1 MKTIAFAHLR
11 RLALALSLTAAAL
24 GQFTQVLAAT
34 TDLANAPLSSTQSN
48 AKPNLMF
55 VLDSSGSMASDYM
68 PDEVANNNNLPPQS
82 WGQNYDYTNTYGYRS
97 SQCNGLAYNPDL
109 IYSAPVTSQGNS
121 YPDMSATAA
130 WGDGFQP
137 SLKTSPARLRTT
149 TSASMGA
156 SSSGVSKT
164 FTIDSSPDKSTAKL
178 ALATYS
184 GTPTVVIYSY
194 DQGVGSQ
201 AQWMMGTV
209 TAVTTSTITV
219 SVTFST
225 TDATTSY
232 ASWIIGQPSTGNLS
246 TSVYYAYNKS
256 GSTPEALS
264 WTFDTS
270 GNALAT
276 TFFNQCK
283 AYTTTAST
291 FFTGVTVSTLTA
303 AQQSNYANW
312 YSYYR
317 TRLLAVRSAA
327 GRSFKSMTD
336 NFRVGFTVISDPYA
350 VDGSNGFV
358 SAGDFDSTQ
367 KKKFYDS
374 LYSADASNYTPLR
387 GALSKMG
394 RYYANAAPGQTGNLV
409 SGQSTATADPVQYS
423 CQRNYALLSTDGYWN
438 TNIESSSKQYGPY
451 KVDGKTTVGQQ
462 DGFDVR
468 PQYDG
473 SVTTRVDS
481 YVFGY
486 TFATATPITVN
497 YAIAYTSTAEV
508 TTYSTGTVKVKTGGT
523 TKNPIYTT
531 YNTYTKK
538 VTNQGATASKPSYN
552 TTSETKNYSAQQ
564 TRTITYTNGVQTS
577 DVNSPAAGPTITQ
590 VGNASRTTE
599 VFDHDGTLGSW
610 TTKGTVTTTVNN
622 TCTDNPVNT
631 CSAYQTAYTNT
642 GGSPSTVYLNQT
654 AGGKSKTGETPGQS
668 VEGSHTTFQNATT
681 SNTTTTAGY
690 TDSLADVAE
699 YYYVTPFRASTSVN
713 CMLTPK
719 DSNCKGDLSPS
730 DIDTASYQHMTTF
743 TLGLGVNGNF
753 KYDPKYLSQTSG
765 DYFNVTRGKDDSNNT
780 VNWPMPYNPSNLNLD
795 VPGKIDDLWHA
806 AVNGRG
812 RYFTSSDP
820 KTLSTALDS
829 TLNTVIAASGYGG
842 SAAASS
848 LKPVLGTDLVF
859 LASYTTVTWSGD
871 VKAFK
876 LNVNA
881 NNEVVPVEQM
891 WSAAD
896 TLNTR
901 VFSNRKIYY
910 AGQVSSNGKTS
921 TALKDFNYTNL
932 SADNLKGNFD
942 NVCNKSPTPLQCS
955 TLTDALKTA
964 ANAGSNVVDFI
975 RGDRSNEISVA
986 STEHPFRTRTSVL
999 GDIINA
1005 SPVFVG
1011 APPFQYGDAGYGPY
1025 VTAKVNR
1032 KKVIYAA
1039 ANDGMLHAFNGE
1051 TGSSG
1056 AELWAFVPTAVMPNL
1071 YRLVDTNYANG
1082 HLYYVDGS
1090 PVVGDV
1096 YDGSNWRTIL
1106 VGGLNKGGKS
1116 YYALDVTD
1124 PDSPSLLWEID
1135 NTQSNFSNLGYTYG
1149 NPLITKVKDP
1159 SNTDNW
1165 IWAVAFT
1172 SGHNNV
1178 DNGGDGNGSLFVV
1191 NAVTGARLYK
1201 VDTTYKDAANKTTN
1215 AGTTTTPSGLSKIN
1229 AWITSE
1235 ANNQAE
1241 RFYGGDLLGNLWR
1254 FDVNGMVEPK
1264 NSALRLAQLQ
1274 TSATSTDAQPIMVR
1288 PELAEVG
1295 YGGARY
1301 PVVLIG
1307 TGKYL
1312 GTTDLQTPT
1321 DATAAQQA
1329 IYAIKDPMTSTGW
1342 GPIRGN
1348 SNLVAQT
1355 LVDNSAKTVRTIP
1368 SPNKVDWTNNIGWTV
1383 TLPTAKERVAIDM
1396 NMQYNTLGVISH
1408 VPVGTA
1414 CSPSGQSWIYFLN
1427 VTTGAAPTV
1436 GTEVGNVIESG
1447 LGTGITWFDLGN
1459 GESTVLVP
1467 DDKLGIHA
1475 EVPPVTSTTTTN
1487 PAKRVSW
1494 RELVN

>member
-1 MKTIAFAHLR
+1 MKTTAFAHLR
-11 RLALALSLTAAAL
+11 RLALALSLGAAAL

-34 TDLANAPLSSTQSN
+34 TDLANAPLSSTQAN

-97 SQCNGLAYNPDL
+97 AQCNGLAYNPDL
-109 IYSAPVTSQGNS
+109 AYSAPVTSQGNS

-149 TSASMGA
+149 TSAAMDA

-164 FTIDSSPDKSTAKL
+164 FTIDSSPDKTSVNS

-184 GTPTVVIYSY
+184 SLPTVVIYSY

-201 AQWMMGTV
+201 AQWMMGKV
-209 TAVTTSTITV
+209 TGYTTNTITV
-219 SVTFST
+219 LVTFST

-232 ASWIIGQPSTGNLS
+232 ASWIIGQPSTSSLS
-246 TSVYYAYNKS
+246 TRVYYAYNKS

-270 GNALAT
+270 GTALAT

-317 TRLLAVRSAA
+317 TRLLSVRSAA
-327 GRSFKSMTD
+327 GRSFKTMTD

-409 SGQSTATADPVQYS
+409 TGQSTATADPVQYS

-451 KVDGKTTVGQQ
+451 KVDGQTTVGQQ

-473 SVTTRVDS
+473 SVTTRTDS

-497 YAIAYTSTAEV
+497 YAIAYTGKAEV
-508 TTYSTGTVKVKTGGT
+508 TTYSTGTVQVKTGGT
-523 TKNPIYTT
+523 AKKPIYTT

-538 VTNQGATASKPSYN
+538 VTNQGASASMPSYN
-552 TTSETKNYSAQQ
+552 TTTETKNYSAQQ
-564 TRTITYTNGVQTS
+564 TRTVTYTNGIQTS
-577 DVNSPAAGPTITQ
+577 DVTSPAAGPTITQ

-599 VFDHDGTLGSW
+599 AFDHDGTLGSW
-610 TTKGTVTTTVNN
+610 TAKGTITTTVND

-631 CSAYQTAYTNT
+631 CSAYKTAYTNT

-654 AGGKSKTGETPGQS
+654 PGGKSKTGEAPGQS
-668 VEGSHTTFQNATT
+668 AEGSHTPFQNATT
-681 SNTTTTAGY
+681 STTTTTAGY

-699 YYYVTPFRASTSVN
+699 YYYVTPFRKSTTVN

-719 DSNCKGDLSPS
+719 DDNCKGDLSPS

-753 KYDPKYLSQTSG
+753 KYDPKYLSQASG

-780 VNWPMPYNPSNLNLD
+780 VNWPMPYNPSSINLD

-820 KTLSTALDS
+820 KTLSAALDS

-896 TLNTR
+896 TLNAR
-901 VFSNRKIYY
+901 LYSSRKIYY

-921 TALKDFNYTNL
+921 TVLKDFNYTNL
-932 SADNLKGNFD
+932 SADNLNGNFD
-942 NVCNKSPTPLQCS
+942 KVCDKSPTPLQCS
-955 TLTDALKTA
+955 TLTTDLKTA
-964 ANAGSNVVDFI
+964 ANTGSSVVDFI

-1011 APPFQYGDAGYGPY
+1011 APPFQYGDAGYGAY
-1025 VTAKVNR
+1025 VTAQVSR

-1039 ANDGMLHAFNGE
+1039 ANDGMLHAFSGV
-1051 TGSSG
+1051 TGSAGS
-1056 AELWAFVPTAVMPNL
+1056 ELWAFVPTAVMPNL

-1082 HLYYVDGS
+1082 HRYYVDGS

-1135 NTQSNFSNLGYTYG
+1135 NTQSDFSNLGYTYG

-1172 SGHNNV
+1172 SGHNNI

-1201 VDTTYKDAANKTTN
+1201 VDTTYKDTANKTTN
-1215 AGTTTTPSGLSKIN
+1215 AGSTTTPSGLSKIN

-1254 FDVNGMVEPK
+1254 FDVNGLVEPK
-1264 NSALRLAQLQ
+1264 NSALRLAQFQ

-1342 GPIRGN
+1342 GPIRGS

-1368 SPNKVDWTNNIGWTV
+1368 SPNKVDWTANIGWTV
-1383 TLPTAKERVAIDM
+1383 ALPTAKERVAIDM

-1408 VPVGTA
+1408 VPEGTA
-1414 CSPSGQSWIYFLN
+1414 CSPSGKSWIYFLN
-1427 VTTGAAPTV
+1427 VATGAAPTV